1 MSTPPEGPPP
11 SDADTVASA
20 EGHASA
26 AKEAAADAADHAS
39 EAKKAAVAAQG
50 NAGAANDAA
59 KNAQAAAT
67 QAGLVNEPSW
77 IYAMVIGILGAVVVL
92 LVIAMFVL
100 ALKNDRI
107 PDDVESAATLVL
119 GGLIGVLA
127 PTPVT
132 KKK

>member
-1 MSTPPEGPPP
+1 MP
-11 SDADTVASA
+11 VQL
-20 EGHASA
+20 
-26 AKEAAADAADHAS
+26 ADAM
-39 EAKKAAVAAQG
+39 
-50 NAGAANDAA
+50 

-100 ALKNDRI
+100 ALKNNRI